1 MKKTNVLWIILN
13 LIFLVIFN
21 AVFFVVGGIDHKISV
36 WISYGF
42 IHFAYFMLIVTPV
55 LTRKSKSSALFGFS
69 LYSISS
75 IYFLLEL
82 VVGVIFILI
91 SFDGYKVAMLVQLI
105 IAGIYGI
112 TLIAN
117 MIANEKTADSEE
129 KRQYEIDYVKKA
141 STQIKGLLGQIQDR
155 DTKKKVEKVYDALYS
170 SPVKSHPNV
179 AQMENRILESINEL
193 EDVIFTG
200 NNESIISL
208 TNLLLSAINERN
220 MRLKTLN

>member
-112 TLIAN
+112 MLIAN
-117 MIANEKTADSEE
+117 MIVNEKTANSEE

-200 NNESIISL
+200 DNESIISL
-208 TNLLLSAINERN
+208 TNLLWSAINERN

>member
-112 TLIAN
+112 MLIAN
-117 MIANEKTADSEE
+117 MIVNEKTANSEE